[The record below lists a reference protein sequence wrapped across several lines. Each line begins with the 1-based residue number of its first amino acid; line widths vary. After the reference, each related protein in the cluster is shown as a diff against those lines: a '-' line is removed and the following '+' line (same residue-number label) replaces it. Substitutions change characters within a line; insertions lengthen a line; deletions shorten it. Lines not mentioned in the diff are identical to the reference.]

1 MFAVAALAACTTEQT
16 IVAPQNE
23 AIGFDTFVDNSTRAE
38 DITTNNIANFGVY
51 GTVTK
56 GGNSALI
63 FNNTEVTGSKDSGY
77 TYSPAQYW
85 IAAAQYDFLAFAP
98 YAERQW
104 TYTPTNAQVAK
115 TGTFS
120 FNNET
125 AAADQDVVYAYQ
137 TKTTE
142 NELTAANTQAVE
154 FTFKHIL
161 SKVAFSFT
169 NTFTDGNTSLSVYN
183 VKINNTA
190 KTGTMAIANGVDAAW
205 VGDGDLIVPFGDQAT
220 AVNTLQAK
228 AIDKDNRTLKLAH
241 HYVIPAQ
248 RAYKITFSVDLYQAG
263 VYLATYN
270 HEINSAIDFAKN
282 GNYVL
287 SVKLAPESI
296 DPENELYPIEFT
308 VNEVKDWDDASI
320 SLNEFTEVK
329 TADALKAAI
338 AAGEN
343 VKLTADINLDSIATT
358 RAAYDSY
365 GLAIEKDCVID
376 GNGHKI
382 TTSVKRAIAV
392 CKPVNVTLKNFI
404 LNAGGERG
412 IQVEA
417 AANVLVEDVV
427 ATAKNY
433 ALNNTS
439 TGANAKI
446 AINNC
451 DFSGLNVINVWGENA
466 VVNINDTTLRCKDDA
481 AAEGYSVV
489 SNNGKNAVVNVN
501 GGEVVITGSKSEDTI
516 AGIVNE
522 EGAQVNFVGTA
533 GNPVVVTAYFAINYA
548 DNTRYTF
555 TTFEE
560 ALETAVAGETIVMI
574 NDLTTDKPLE
584 VTKKVT
590 LDLNGKNISAGTF
603 LYPGNTVEEDSYAF
617 WVKNGGELTIN
628 GQGEISTA
636 DCKYSIAVWA
646 QGGKV
651 TINGGKFTN
660 AGEGSDLIYASA
672 NGHVVINGG
681 EFVACK
687 KQPNV
692 DGTLEDYSVLNL
704 KGDNTGSSI
713 TCYGGRYFKFDPANN
728 KSENPAVSFVA
739 PGYESVVDGDYFKVV
754 KE

>member
-1 MFAVAALAACTTEQT
+1 MFAVAALAACTSEQT

-63 FNNTEVTGSKDSGY
+63 FDNTKVAGTKESGY

-85 IAAAQYDFLAFAP
+85 IAAAEYDFLAFAP
-98 YAERQW
+98 YAERKW

-115 TGTFS
+115 NGTFS
-120 FNNET
+120 FDNYA

-137 TKTTE
+137 TKTTADKLNAE
-142 NELTAANTQAVE
+142 NTQAVE

-169 NTFTDGNTSLSVYN
+169 NTFTDDNTSLNVYN

-190 KTGTMAIANGVDAAW
+190 KTGTMAIEAGADDAWEVA
-205 VGDGDLIVPFGDQAT
+205 GDLVVPFGAEAANADDAL
-220 AVNTLQAK
+220 ANGAE
-228 AIDKDNRTLKLAH
+228 LKLAH

-248 RAYKITFSVDLYQAG
+248 RVYNITFSVDLYQAG

-270 HEINSAIDFAKN
+270 HTIESTINFAKN

-308 VNEVKDWDDASI
+308 VNEVEDWRDNGSVA
-320 SLNEFTEVK
+320 LTEPVEVA
-329 TADALKAAI
+329 TEAELKAAI

-343 VKLTADINLDSIATT
+343 VKLTADIT
-358 RAAYDSY
+358 
-365 GLAIEKDCVID
+365 LAEPLQ
-376 GNGHKI
+376 I
-382 TTSVKRAIAV
+382 T
-392 CKPVNVTLKNFI
+392 
-404 LNAGGERG
+404 
-412 IQVEA
+412 
-417 AANVLVEDVV
+417 
-427 ATAKNY
+427 
-433 ALNNTS
+433 
-439 TGANAKI
+439 
-446 AINNC
+446 
-451 DFSGLNVINVWGENA
+451 
-466 VVNINDTTLRCKDDA
+466 
-481 AAEGYSVV
+481 
-489 SNNGKNAVVNVN
+489 KNA
-501 GGEVVITGSKSEDTI
+501 
-516 AGIVNE
+516 IV
-522 EGAQVNFVGTA
+522 
-533 GNPVVVTAYFAINYA
+533 
-548 DNTRYTF
+548 
-555 TTFEE
+555 
-560 ALETAVAGETIVMI
+560 
-574 NDLTTDKPLE
+574 
-584 VTKKVT
+584 
-590 LDLNGKNISAGTF
+590 DLNRKNISVGAFTESNGTISAGDT
-603 LYPGNTVEEDSYAF
+603 DSFAF

-628 GQGEISTA
+628 GEGTVSTA

-681 EFVACK
+681 EFVACE
-687 KQPNV
+687 KQDGV
-692 DGTLEDYSVLNL
+692 DGTDQAYSVLNL

-713 TCYGGRYFKFDPANN
+713 TCYGGRFFKFDPANN

-739 PGYESVVDGDYFKVV
+739 PGYKSVVDGDYFKVV
-754 KE
+754 KK

>member
-63 FNNTEVTGSKDSGY
+63 FKNTEVTKSGDDFV
-77 TYSPAQYW
+77 YSPAQYW

-104 TYTPTNAQVAK
+104 TYTPTDAQVAK

-142 NELTAANTQAVE
+142 NELNASNTQAVE

-169 NTFTDGNTSLSVYN
+169 NTFEDGNTTLSVYN

-190 KTGTMAIANGVDAAW
+190 KNGTMAIVDGEDKAW
-205 VGDGDLIVPFGDQAT
+205 VGVDNLVVPFGDQAT
-220 AVNTLQAK
+220 AVNTLKAK
-228 AIDKDNRTLKLAH
+228 AIANKNGTLKLAH
-241 HYVIPAQ
+241 HYVIPAE
-248 RAYKITFSVDLYQAG
+248 RAYNITFDVDLYQAG

-270 HEINSAIDFAKN
+270 HTINSTIDFAKN

-287 SVKLAPESI
+287 SIKLAPESI
-296 DPENELYPIEFT
+296 DPENKLYPIEFT
-308 VNEVKDWDDASI
+308 VNKVDDWGTESSVALAEPTAVAS
-320 SLNEFTEVK
+320 ETE
-329 TADALKAAI
+329 LKAAI
-338 AAGEN
+338 ADGKS
-343 VKLTADINLDSIATT
+343 VKLAADIT
-358 RAAYDSY
+358 
-365 GLAIEKDCVID
+365 LAEPL
-376 GNGHKI
+376 KI
-382 TTSVKRAIAV
+382 T
-392 CKPVNVTLKNFI
+392 
-404 LNAGGERG
+404 
-412 IQVEA
+412 
-417 AANVLVEDVV
+417 
-427 ATAKNY
+427 
-433 ALNNTS
+433 
-439 TGANAKI
+439 
-446 AINNC
+446 
-451 DFSGLNVINVWGENA
+451 
-466 VVNINDTTLRCKDDA
+466 
-481 AAEGYSVV
+481 
-489 SNNGKNAVVNVN
+489 KNA
-501 GGEVVITGSKSEDTI
+501 
-516 AGIVNE
+516 IVN
-522 EGAQVNFVGTA
+522 
-533 GNPVVVTAYFAINYA
+533 
-548 DNTRYTF
+548 
-555 TTFEE
+555 
-560 ALETAVAGETIVMI
+560 
-574 NDLTTDKPLE
+574 
-584 VTKKVT
+584 
-590 LDLNGKNISAGTF
+590 LNGKKISADTF

-628 GQGEISTA
+628 GEGEISTA

-681 EFVACK
+681 EFVACE
-687 KQPNV
+687 KQDGV
-692 DGTLEDYSVLNL
+692 DGTDQAYSVLNL

-713 TCYGGRYFKFDPANN
+713 TCYGGRYYKFNPANN

-754 KE
+754 KK

>member
-63 FNNTEVTGSKDSGY
+63 FNNTEVKKDGDKY
-77 TYSPAQYW
+77 KYSPAQYW
-85 IAAAQYDFLAFAP
+85 IAAAEYDFLAFAP
-98 YAERQW
+98 YANAKW

-125 AAADQDVVYAYQ
+125 AAADQDVVYAYT

-142 NELTAANTQAVE
+142 DKLNANNTQAVA

-169 NTFTDGNTSLSVYN
+169 NTFTDNKTTLNVYN

-190 KTGTMAIANGVDAAW
+190 KTGTMAIAEGVDAAW
-205 VGDGDLIVPFGDQAT
+205 EVAGDLIVPFGAQA
-220 AVNTLQAK
+220 ANADAALANG
-228 AIDKDNRTLKLAH
+228 AELKLAH

-248 RAYKITFSVDLYQAG
+248 RAYNITFDVDLYQAG

-270 HEINSAIDFAKN
+270 HTINSAIDFAKN

-308 VNEVKDWDDASI
+308 VNEVEDWDNASI
-320 SLNEFTEVK
+320 SLNEFTKVN
-329 TADALKAAI
+329 TPDALMTAI

-343 VKLTADINLDSIATT
+343 VKLTADINLDEIATT

-382 TTSVKRAIAV
+382 TTSVKRAIGV

-417 AANVLVEDVV
+417 AANVLVENVV

-574 NDLTTDKPLE
+574 NDLTTAKTLK

-590 LDLNGKNISAGTF
+590 LDLNGKSLNVTN
-603 LYPGNTVEEDSYAF
+603 PGVAYTDAINATTGA
-617 WVKNGGELTIN
+617 ELTITGN
-628 GQGEISTA
+628 GTVSADWGAIVAMKDAKVVVVNGTFYGNESEVVFVQNTASVEILGGSYKQNQ
-636 DCKYSIAVWA
+636 DPSITLNKLDKHRDTTSIVVK
-646 QGGKV
+646 GGK
-651 TINGGKFTN
+651 
-660 AGEGSDLIYASA
+660 
-672 NGHVVINGG
+672 
-681 EFVACK
+681 
-687 KQPNV
+687 
-692 DGTLEDYSVLNL
+692 
-704 KGDNTGSSI
+704 
-713 TCYGGRYFKFDPANN
+713 YFNF
-728 KSENPAVSFVA
+728 NPADNLSEGAGTNFVA
-739 PGYESVVDGDYFKVV
+739 PGYTVEQEGDWYVV
-754 KE
+754 K

>member
-23 AIGFDTFVDNSTRAE
+23 AIGFDTFVDNSTRAT

-63 FNNTEVTGSKDSGY
+63 FNNTEVTKSGDDFV
-77 TYSPAQYW
+77 YSPAQYW

-104 TYTPTNAQVAK
+104 TYTPTDAQVAK
-115 TGTFS
+115 NGTFS

-125 AAADQDVVYAYQ
+125 AAADQDVVYAY
-137 TKTTE
+137 TKKTTE

-228 AIDKDNRTLKLAH
+228 AIDKDNRTLNLAH

-248 RAYKITFSVDLYQAG
+248 RAYNITFSVDLYQAG

-296 DPENELYPIEFT
+296 DPENELYPIEFA
-308 VNEVKDWDDASI
+308 VKEVEDWDATSI

-329 TADALKAAI
+329 TADALMTAI

-343 VKLTADINLDSIATT
+343 VKLTADINLDEIATT

-574 NDLTTDKPLE
+574 NDLTTAKTLK

-590 LDLNGKNISAGTF
+590 LDLNGKSLNVTN
-603 LYPGNTVEEDSYAF
+603 PGVAYTDAINATTGA
-617 WVKNGGELTIN
+617 ELTITGN
-628 GQGEISTA
+628 GTVSADWGAIVAMKDAKVVVVNGTFYGNESEVVFVQNTASVEILGGSYKQNQ
-636 DCKYSIAVWA
+636 DPSITLNKLDKHRDTTSIVVK
-646 QGGKV
+646 GGKYFNFNPADNESEGV
-651 TINGGKFTN
+651 GTN
-660 AGEGSDLIYASA
+660 
-672 NGHVVINGG
+672 
-681 EFVACK
+681 FVATGYTVE
-687 KQPNV
+687 Q
-692 DGTLEDYSVLNL
+692 E
-704 KGDNTGSSI
+704 GDW
-713 TCYGGRYFKFDPANN
+713 Y
-728 KSENPAVSFVA
+728 
-739 PGYESVVDGDYFKVV
+739 VV
-754 KE
+754 K

>member
-1 MFAVAALAACTTEQT
+1 MFAVAALAACTSEQT

-63 FNNTEVTGSKDSGY
+63 FNNTEVTGSKNSGY

-169 NTFTDGNTSLSVYN
+169 NTFTDGNTSLNVYN

-190 KTGTMAIANGVDAAW
+190 KTGTMAIEAGADDAWEVA
-205 VGDGDLIVPFGDQAT
+205 GDLVVPFGAEAANADDAL
-220 AVNTLQAK
+220 ANGAE
-228 AIDKDNRTLKLAH
+228 LKLAH

-248 RAYKITFSVDLYQAG
+248 RLYNITFSVDLYQAG

-270 HEINSAIDFAKN
+270 HTIESTINFAKN

-308 VNEVKDWDDASI
+308 VNEVEDWRDNGSVA
-320 SLNEFTEVK
+320 LTKPVEVA

-343 VKLTADINLDSIATT
+343 VKLMADITLDEPLQITNNAIVDLNGHNISSVNDVFEVAGGALTINGDGVVNAATT
-358 RAAYDSY
+358 NGTPYCAVWAYGD
-365 GLAIEKDCVID
+365 
-376 GNGHKI
+376 
-382 TTSVKRAIAV
+382 
-392 CKPVNVTLKNFI
+392 
-404 LNAGGERG
+404 
-412 IQVEA
+412 
-417 AANVLVEDVV
+417 
-427 ATAKNY
+427 
-433 ALNNTS
+433 
-439 TGANAKI
+439 
-446 AINNC
+446 
-451 DFSGLNVINVWGENA
+451 A
-466 VVNINDTTLRCKDDA
+466 VVNIYGGTYKI
-481 AAEGYSVV
+481 GYP
-489 SNNGKNAVVNVN
+489 
-501 GGEVVITGSKSEDTI
+501 TGDY
-516 AGIVNE
+516 N
-522 EGAQVNFVGTA
+522 
-533 GNPVVVTAYFAINYA
+533 
-548 DNTRYTF
+548 
-555 TTFEE
+555 
-560 ALETAVAGETIVMI
+560 
-574 NDLTTDKPLE
+574 
-584 VTKKVT
+584 
-590 LDLNGKNISAGTF
+590 
-603 LYPGNTVEEDSYAF
+603 
-617 WVKNGGELTIN
+617 
-628 GQGEISTA
+628 
-636 DCKYSIAVWA
+636 
-646 QGGKV
+646 
-651 TINGGKFTN
+651 
-660 AGEGSDLIYASA
+660 DLIYAKENA
-672 NGHVVINGG
+672 VINIYGG
-681 EFVACK
+681 TFHNSGRENAF
-687 KQPNV
+687 
-692 DGTLEDYSVLNL
+692 VLNVN
-704 KGDNTGSSI
+704 DHNRSTAAI
-713 TCYGGRYFKFDPANN
+713 NVYGGSYEKF
-728 KSENPAVSFVA
+728 NPADNESEGPDTNFVA
-739 PGYESVVDGDYFKVV
+739 PGKTVEQDGDWYIV
-754 KE
+754 K

>member
-63 FNNTEVTGSKDSGY
+63 FKNTEVTGTKDSGY

-85 IAAAQYDFLAFAP
+85 IAAAEYDFLAFAP

-142 NELTAANTQAVE
+142 NELNASNTQAVE

-338 AAGEN
+338 KAGEN
-343 VKLTADINLDSIATT
+343 VKLTANIALTE
-358 RAAYDSY
+358 SV
-365 GLAIEKDCVID
+365 LVKDV
-376 GNGHKI
+376 
-382 TTSVKRAIAV
+382 TSVI
-392 CKPVNVTLKNFI
+392 
-404 LNAGGERG
+404 
-412 IQVEA
+412 
-417 AANVLVEDVV
+417 
-427 ATAKNY
+427 
-433 ALNNTS
+433 
-439 TGANAKI
+439 
-446 AINNC
+446 
-451 DFSGLNVINVWGENA
+451 
-466 VVNINDTTLRCKDDA
+466 
-481 AAEGYSVV
+481 
-489 SNNGKNAVVNVN
+489 
-501 GGEVVITGSKSEDTI
+501 
-516 AGIVNE
+516 
-522 EGAQVNFVGTA
+522 
-533 GNPVVVTAYFAINYA
+533 
-548 DNTRYTF
+548 
-555 TTFEE
+555 
-560 ALETAVAGETIVMI
+560 
-574 NDLTTDKPLE
+574 
-584 VTKKVT
+584 
-590 LDLNGKNISAGTF
+590 DLNGFNLVAESTDAIV
-603 LYPGNTVEEDSYAF
+603 VEGA
-617 WVKNGGELTIN
+617 NLTIN
-628 GQGEISTA
+628 GDGDVKAATDDKS
-636 DCKYSIAVWA
+636 
-646 QGGKV
+646 
-651 TINGGKFTN
+651 
-660 AGEGSDLIYASA
+660 SA
-672 NGHVVINGG
+672 NALWVKYGNVVINGG
-681 EFVACK
+681 NYYVGADNALRNDCIYLGAASLKADAANYVSTITINGGTFEA
-687 KQPNV
+687 NV
-692 DGTLEDYSVLNL
+692 YEADQYWVLNVQ
-704 KGDNTGSSI
+704 DDFYRAGSDI
-713 TCYGGRYFKFDPANN
+713 VVYGGSFKNFNPADN
-728 KSENPAVSFVA
+728 KSEGAGTNFLA
-739 PGYESVVDGDYFKVV
+739 PGKTVEQNGDWYIV
-754 KE
+754 K

>member
-63 FNNTEVTGSKDSGY
+63 FDNTKVTKSGDDFV
-77 TYSPAQYW
+77 YSPAQYW

-125 AAADQDVVYAYQ
+125 AAADQDVVYAYK
-137 TKTTE
+137 TKTTAE
-142 NELTAANTQAVE
+142 ELDASNTQAVE

-190 KTGTMAIANGVDAAW
+190 KTGTMAIEAGADDAWEVA
-205 VGDGDLIVPFGDQAT
+205 GDLVVPFGAEAANADDAL
-220 AVNTLQAK
+220 ANGAE
-228 AIDKDNRTLKLAH
+228 LKLAH
-241 HYVIPAQ
+241 HYVIPAE
-248 RAYKITFSVDLYQAG
+248 RVYNITFSVDLYQAG

-270 HEINSAIDFAKN
+270 HTINSTINFAKN

-308 VNEVKDWDDASI
+308 VNEVEDWRDNGSVA
-320 SLNEFTEVK
+320 LTEPVEVA

-343 VKLTADINLDSIATT
+343 VKLMADITLDEP
-358 RAAYDSY
+358 
-365 GLAIEKDCVID
+365 LQ
-376 GNGHKI
+376 I
-382 TTSVKRAIAV
+382 T
-392 CKPVNVTLKNFI
+392 
-404 LNAGGERG
+404 
-412 IQVEA
+412 
-417 AANVLVEDVV
+417 
-427 ATAKNY
+427 
-433 ALNNTS
+433 
-439 TGANAKI
+439 
-446 AINNC
+446 
-451 DFSGLNVINVWGENA
+451 
-466 VVNINDTTLRCKDDA
+466 
-481 AAEGYSVV
+481 
-489 SNNGKNAVVNVN
+489 KNA
-501 GGEVVITGSKSEDTI
+501 
-516 AGIVNE
+516 IV
-522 EGAQVNFVGTA
+522 
-533 GNPVVVTAYFAINYA
+533 
-548 DNTRYTF
+548 
-555 TTFEE
+555 
-560 ALETAVAGETIVMI
+560 
-574 NDLTTDKPLE
+574 
-584 VTKKVT
+584 
-590 LDLNGKNISAGTF
+590 DLNRKNISVGAFTESNGTISAGDT
-603 LYPGNTVEEDSYAF
+603 DSYAF
-617 WVKNGGELTIN
+617 WVKNGGDLTIN
-628 GQGEISTA
+628 GEGEISTA
-636 DCKYSIAVWA
+636 ACDYSIAVWA

-681 EFVACK
+681 EFVACE
-687 KQPNV
+687 KQAGV
-692 DGTLEDYSVLNL
+692 DGTDQAYSVLNL

-713 TCYGGRYFKFDPANN
+713 TCYGGRFFKFDPANN

-754 KE
+754 KK

>member
-56 GGNSALI
+56 GNNSALI
-63 FNNTEVTGSKDSGY
+63 FDNTKVEKNGTAY

-98 YAERQW
+98 YQTGEGATW
-104 TYTPTNAQVAK
+104 TYAPTSAQVAK
-115 TGTFS
+115 NGTFS
-120 FNNET
+120 FDN
-125 AAADQDVVYAYQ
+125 AAAAANQDVVYAYQ

-142 NELTAANTQAVE
+142 AALTAKPEAVK

-169 NTFTDGNTSLSVYN
+169 NTFEDGNTSLSVYN

-190 KTGTMAIANGVDAAW
+190 KTGTMAIVDGEDKAW
-205 VGDGDLIVPFGDQAT
+205 VGVDNLVVPFGAEAANADDAL
-220 AVNTLQAK
+220 ANGAE
-228 AIDKDNRTLKLAH
+228 LKLAH

-248 RAYKITFSVDLYQAG
+248 RAYNITFSVDLYQAG

-270 HEINSAIDFAKN
+270 HTIESTINFAKN

-296 DPENELYPIEFT
+296 DPKNELYPIEFT
-308 VNEVKDWDDASI
+308 VNEVEDWRDNGSVA
-320 SLNEFTEVK
+320 LTEPVEVA
-329 TADALKAAI
+329 TEAELKAAI

-343 VKLTADINLDSIATT
+343 VKLMADITLDEPLQITKN
-358 RAAYDSY
+358 
-365 GLAIEKDCVID
+365 AIVDLNRK
-376 GNGHKI
+376 N
-382 TTSVKRAIAV
+382 IAV
-392 CKPVNVTLKNFI
+392 
-404 LNAGGERG
+404 
-412 IQVEA
+412 
-417 AANVLVEDVV
+417 
-427 ATAKNY
+427 
-433 ALNNTS
+433 
-439 TGANAKI
+439 GA
-446 AINNC
+446 
-451 DFSGLNVINVWGENA
+451 FTE
-466 VVNINDTTLRCKDDA
+466 
-481 AAEGYSVV
+481 
-489 SNNGKNAVVNVN
+489 SN
-501 GGEVVITGSKSEDTI
+501 
-516 AGIVNE
+516 
-522 EGAQVNFVGTA
+522 GT
-533 GNPVVVTAYFAINYA
+533 
-548 DNTRYTF
+548 
-555 TTFEE
+555 
-560 ALETAVAGETIVMI
+560 
-574 NDLTTDKPLE
+574 
-584 VTKKVT
+584 
-590 LDLNGKNISAGTF
+590 ISAGDT
-603 LYPGNTVEEDSYAF
+603 DSYAF

-628 GQGEISTA
+628 GEGEISTA

-739 PGYESVVDGDYFKVV
+739 PGYESVVDGDYFDVV
-754 KE
+754 AE